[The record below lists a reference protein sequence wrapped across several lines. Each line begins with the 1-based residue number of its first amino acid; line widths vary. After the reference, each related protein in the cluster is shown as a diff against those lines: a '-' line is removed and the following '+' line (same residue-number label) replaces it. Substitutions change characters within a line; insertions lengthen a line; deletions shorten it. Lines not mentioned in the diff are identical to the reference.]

1 MKKVWTFACVHMYM
15 KHTKN
20 EKEERNRNWDK
31 MKLFEKNA
39 DVERNGR
46 IKEQWKA
53 LKEKNNE

>member
-1 MKKVWTFACVHMYM
+1 MYM

>member
-1 MKKVWTFACVHMYM
+1 MCM

-31 MKLFEKNA
+31 MKLFEKTA
-39 DVERNGR
+39 DVERNGW